1 MTRISLICATFLLAA
16 CGGGNDSA
24 DLGVAPDMVAR
35 KVGSISGPGACGVP
49 NALAVSEVA
58 GVRLTQT
65 ATITPQAANALNR
78 YVAEV
83 ARPAIGNKGGGLVAL
98 QVAAHYACRTRN
110 SRRGARLSE
119 HALGNAIDISAFILA
134 DGSRI
139 TVLGW
144 RGADA
149 KILRRLHSGACGPFG
164 TVLGPDAD
172 RHHQDHFHFDVAEYR
187 SGTYCR

>member
-1 MTRISLICATFLLAA
+1 MKRITLICFTFLLAA
-16 CGGGNDSA
+16 CGGGGGD
-24 DLGVAPDMVAR
+24 DIGLAPDMVAR
-35 KVGSISGPGACGVP
+35 KIGSVSGPGACGVP

-65 ATITPQAANALNR
+65 ATITPRAANALNR
-78 YVAEV
+78 YVAQV
-83 ARPAIGNKGGGLVAL
+83 ARPLIGNKGGGLVAL
-98 QVAAHYACRTRN
+98 QVAAHYSCRTRN
-110 SRRGARLSE
+110 NRPGARLSE

-134 DGSRI
+134 DGTRI
-139 TVLGW
+139 SVLGW
-144 RGADA
+144 RGRDG
-149 KILRRLHSGACGPFG
+149 KLLRRLHSGACGPFG